1 MSTSAVVKAKRFL
14 VNRIVD
20 QAKRVDVPL
29 TEVEIAMLGF
39 AKASASEKDMEAA
52 AVFNREYDHDKFE
65 AKITKLVRDVHEL
78 DKKMGR
84 DEIWEQSLN
93 SVADD
98 DEDMYLAVILK
109 KAGLREPPQP
119 QPWYLPDWRTV
130 RDRLPT
136 IALVVAGIV
145 VVFTPFGENL
155 VPNPI
160 LRVVVALCFWL
171 APVLINKLTDKQVE

>member
-20 QAKRVDVPL
+20 QAKRVEVPL

-39 AKASASEKDMEAA
+39 AEASASQKDLDTR
-52 AVFNREYDHDKFE
+52 AVFKRQYDDEKFE
-65 AKITKLVRDVHEL
+65 AKITKLVRDVYEL
-78 DKKMGR
+78 DKKLGR

-119 QPWYLPDWRTV
+119 WYLPDWRTV
-130 RDRLPT
+130 RELAPT
-136 IALVVAGIV
+136 IALVLAGIV
-145 VVFTPFGENL
+145 VVFTPFGVNL

-160 LRVVVALCFWL
+160 LRVVVALCFWVAPLLIKKL
-171 APVLINKLTDKQVE
+171 ADKQAE

>member
-20 QAKRVDVPL
+20 QAKREDVPL

-39 AKASASEKDMEAA
+39 AEAFASQRELEAQ
-52 AVFNREYDHDKFE
+52 AVFKRDYDDEKYQ
-65 AKITKLVRDVHEL
+65 AKITKLLRDVYEL

-93 SVADD
+93 TVADAD
-98 DEDMYLAVILK
+98 QDMYLAVILR
-109 KAGLREPPQP
+109 KAGLRESP
-119 QPWYLPDWRTV
+119 QPWYLPEWRTV
-130 RDRLPT
+130 RELAPT
-136 IALVVAGIV
+136 IALVLAGIV
-145 VVFTPFGENL
+145 VVFTPFGVNL

-160 LRVVVALCFWL
+160 LRVVVALCFWV
-171 APVLINKLTDKQVE
+171 APLLINKLTDRQSE

>member
-39 AKASASEKDMEAA
+39 AEASASEKDLEAR
-52 AVFNREYDHDKFE
+52 AVFKRDHDDEKFE
-65 AKITKLVRDVHEL
+65 AKIMKLLRDVYEL

-98 DEDMYLAVILK
+98 DKEMYLAVILK

-119 QPWYLPDWRTV
+119 WYLPDWRTV
-130 RDRLPT
+130 RDLLPT
-136 IALVVAGIV
+136 IALVAAGIV

-160 LRVVVALCFWL
+160 LRVVVALCFWV

>member
-20 QAKRVDVPL
+20 QAKRVDVAL

-39 AKASASEKDMEAA
+39 AKASASQKDMEAA
-52 AVFNREYDHDKFE
+52 ATFNRDYDHDKFE
-65 AKITKLVRDVHEL
+65 AKITKLVRDVYEL
-78 DKKMGR
+78 DRKMGR

-93 SVADD
+93 TVA
-98 DEDMYLAVILK
+98 DEDMYLAMIVK
-109 KAGLREPPQP
+109 KAGLHEPP

-130 RDRLPT
+130 RDLFPT

-160 LRVVVALCFWL
+160 LRVVVALCFWV
-171 APVLINKLTDKQVE
+171 APLLINKLTDKQAE

>member
-20 QAKRVDVPL
+20 QAKRVDVAL

-39 AKASASEKDMEAA
+39 AKASASEKEMEAA
-52 AVFNREYDHDKFE
+52 TLFNREYDHDKFE
-65 AKITKLVRDVHEL
+65 AKITKLVRDVYEL
-78 DKKMGR
+78 DRKMGR

-93 SVADD
+93 TVADD

-109 KAGLREPPQP
+109 KAGLRQP
-119 QPWYLPDWRTV
+119 VQPWYLPDWRTV
-130 RDRLPT
+130 RDLLPT

-160 LRVVVALCFWL
+160 LRVVVALCFWV
-171 APVLINKLTDKQVE
+171 APVLINKLTDKQAE